1 MDELRK
7 HDMVVARMQ
16 QAGVAVP
23 MAETETVVPTPGR
36 ATAKMKWNQAG
47 L

>member
-1 MDELRK
+1 MDELQK
-7 HDMVVARMQ
+7 HSMVVARMQ

-23 MAETETVVPTPGR
+23 IAETETVVPTPGR
-36 ATAKMKWNQAG
+36 ATAEMKWNQAG